1 MTKIDERTAAN
12 MDVVLEEVCRDLTH
26 GGDDESRKHVAQKL
40 MQAAK
45 KGNETL
51 EGCEPW
57 PVARFPNYRGANR
70 PRAKQFLDFRPR
82 LHRAIGNYH
91 CCGDGRYLS
100 GIVFAAG

>member
-51 EGCEPW
+51 EGLRT
-57 PVARFPNYRGANR
+57 VAS
-70 PRAKQFLDFRPR
+70 RA
-82 LHRAIGNYH
+82 
-91 CCGDGRYLS
+91 LS
-100 GIVFAAG
+100 ELSRRKSA